1 MDHTSFSDRH
11 CHGPA
16 SFRRFLCLQG
26 DQNNISLP
34 RSHHCFRSQSL
45 SQVWQQ
51 GLFAATPNSSTGNK
65 TTGNELLGGQRWQAV
80 WDHCSFWAI
89 SLLQMPVIWYF
100 FWPENSNGNTE
111 QKAFYPLLLNVF
123 FPEKPKRSCWV
134 FWAAEDCRLVFHL
147 ERQTSKTAGGSCLCG
162 WAVELRQKSLLP
174 APSLNIMKGKG
185 KASSKTL

>member
-1 MDHTSFSDRH
+1 MDHTSFSDHR

-34 RSHHCFRSQSL
+34 RSHPCFRSQSL
-45 SQVWQQ
+45 SQVWQH
-51 GLFAATPNSSTGNK
+51 GLFAAIPNSSTGNK
-65 TTGNELLGGQRWQAV
+65 TAGNELLGGQRWQAV
-80 WDHCSFWAI
+80 WDHCFFWAI

-100 FWPENSNGNTE
+100 FWPENSNGNAE

-123 FPEKPKRSCWV
+123 FSREAQKVMLGFLSCRGLPTGV
-134 FWAAEDCRLVFHL
+134 PPRKTDVKNCR
-147 ERQTSKTAGGSCLCG
+147 GSCPCG

-185 KASSKTL
+185 KASSKIL